1 MSLLEIDDKLT
12 IDEGKVDSFHEFQNL
27 FNRCEERLNKNQL
40 DISKTTYL
48 ALFTDKESSLQLYAG
63 LLENKIDLKFNLQTD
78 PHVTL
83 SYFGYKGNPEY
94 DLNIIG
100 NAVPVEVIA
109 YGEYKNPETGV
120 LENTGLLV
128 KPKFLD
134 IPLDNGQ
141 KVGEFVNNID
151 GYTPHIT
158 LGVSR
163 ETDEKGQTIAKAVNT
178 DKCEWKELNEP
189 FVLDLRLGA
198 FSKGNAYIK

>member
-1 MSLLEIDDKLT
+1 MSLLEIDERNQNTKENVSD
-12 IDEGKVDSFHEFQNL
+12 FNEFQNL
-27 FNRCEERLNKNQL
+27 FDRCDTRKDKREL
-40 DISKTTYL
+40 DPTKTTYL

-63 LLENKIDLKFNLQTD
+63 LLHNKVDLKFNLQAD

-109 YGEYKNPETGV
+109 YGEYKNPETGI
-120 LENTGLLV
+120 LENTGLLI

-141 KVGEFVNNID
+141 KVEEFVNSID

-158 LGVSR
+158 LGISR
-163 ETDEKGQTIAKAVNT
+163 EIDEKGQVIAKAVNT
-178 DKCEWKELNEP
+178 VKCEWKELEEP